1 MSPTFRAA
9 AEAAGAT
16 PPPDLTTLPA
26 MDLPA
31 RLERLRIA
39 FGEAGIDALLV
50 TDLLNVRYLTGF
62 SGSAGLLAVTD
73 DRLTLVTDGRY
84 GEQAPLEAT
93 AAGATVDVQVAG
105 VGQKDL
111 VRDLLGSV
119 TRLGLEAEHVTWA
132 QQRAYTT
139 DWFPEAELVATE
151 GLVAALR
158 EVKDDGEVAR
168 LAAASAIADAA
179 LAVVRPMLLDQPTE
193 AEVALALDSEMR
205 RLGAT
210 GPSFETIVASG
221 PNGARPHARPG
232 SRTIVEGDLVVTDF
246 GALVD
251 GYHSDMTRTHAVGDV
266 DDTQQRMLDVVA
278 ESQAAGVA
286 AVRAGATVK
295 DVDRACRQVIEDAG
309 WGDAFVHGTGHGVG
323 LEIHEG
329 PRVSSAVAATLAAG
343 HVVTVEPGVYLPEHG
358 GVRIEDTVVVTADG
372 CDTITLAPKTA
383 AVA

>member
-1 MSPTFRAA
+1 
-9 AEAAGAT
+9 
-16 PPPDLTTLPA
+16 
-26 MDLPA
+26 
-31 RLERLRIA
+31 
-39 FGEAGIDALLV
+39 
-50 TDLLNVRYLTGF
+50 
-62 SGSAGLLAVTD
+62 
-73 DRLTLVTDGRY
+73 
-84 GEQAPLEAT
+84 
-93 AAGATVDVQVAG
+93 
-105 VGQKDL
+105 
-111 VRDLLGSV
+111 
-119 TRLGLEAEHVTWA
+119 
-132 QQRAYTT
+132 
-139 DWFPEAELVATE
+139 
-151 GLVAALR
+151 
-158 EVKDDGEVAR
+158 
-168 LAAASAIADAA
+168 
-179 LAVVRPMLLDQPTE
+179 
-193 AEVALALDSEMR
+193 MR

-210 GPSFETIVASG
+210 APSFETIVASG
-221 PNGARPHARPG
+221 PNGARPHARPS

-251 GYHSDMTRTHAVGDV
+251 GYHSDMTRTHAVGEV
-266 DDTQQRMLDVVA
+266 DETQQRMLDVVA

-295 DVDRACRQVIEDAG
+295 EVDRACRQVIEDAG

>member
-1 MSPTFRAA
+1 
-9 AEAAGAT
+9 
-16 PPPDLTTLPA
+16 
-26 MDLPA
+26 MDLPGRA
-31 RLERLRIA
+31 ERLRA
-39 FGEAGIDALLV
+39 GFDDAGIDALLV

-73 DRLTLVTDGRY
+73 DGLTLVTDGRY
-84 GEQAPLEAT
+84 AEQAPLEAA
-93 AAGATVDVQVAG
+93 AAGAAVEVQVAG
-105 VGQKDL
+105 TGQKDL
-111 VRDLLGSV
+111 VSQLLGSV
-119 TRLGLEAEHVTWA
+119 ARLGLEAEDVTWA
-132 QQRAYTT
+132 QQRSFG
-139 DWFPEAELVATE
+139 DEWFPEAELVPTE
-151 GLVAALR
+151 RLVATLR
-158 EVKDDGEVAR
+158 EVKDAGEVAR

-179 LAVVRPMLLDQPTE
+179 LAAVRPMLLDEPTE
-193 AEVALALDSEMR
+193 AEVALALDSEVR

-221 PNGARPHARPG
+221 PNGARPHARPSG
-232 SRTIVEGDLVVTDF
+232 RRIVAGDLVVTDF

-266 DDTQQRMLDVVA
+266 DETQQRMLQVVA

-295 DVDRACRQVIEDAG
+295 DVDQACRAVIDDAG

-358 GVRIEDTVVVTADG
+358 GVRIEDTVVVTAEG
-372 CDTITLAPKTA
+372 CDTITLAPKIA